1 MPALLTLRKC
11 TKTMKLRV
19 KHKDTEIEIDDNN
32 GETTIKYS
40 TGELIK
46 MLEKM
51 SLEIQAIENNYNEI
65 TYGGGEQ

>member
-1 MPALLTLRKC
+1 
-11 TKTMKLRV
+11 MKLRV
-19 KHKDTEIEIDDNN
+19 KHKETEIEIDDNN

-51 SLEIQAIENNYNEI
+51 SLEIQAIENNYEQ

>member
-1 MPALLTLRKC
+1 MT
-11 TKTMKLRV
+11 LRV

-32 GETTIKYS
+32 SEITIKYS

-46 MLEKM
+46 VLEKM
-51 SLEIQAIENNYNEI
+51 SLEIQAIENNYNQI